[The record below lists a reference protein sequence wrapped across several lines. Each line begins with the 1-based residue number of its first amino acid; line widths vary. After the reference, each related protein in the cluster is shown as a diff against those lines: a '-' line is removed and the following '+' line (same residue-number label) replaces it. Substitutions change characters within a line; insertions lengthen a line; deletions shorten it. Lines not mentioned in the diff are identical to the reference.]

1 MGLLGVGDILSR
13 CDIWA
18 VFAYLGGLKYLVPW
32 SQTFNLARAV
42 GDAVCY
48 RDDSLFVV
56 NRLHGAQRQAMG
68 RAFAAELLAPA
79 EEVRSMLMD
88 GYDVP
93 DIAGRFKVSERVVAH
108 QLDNYDRVVEACSGW
123 LSA

>member
-1 MGLLGVGDILSR
+1 MGLPGVGAVLSR
-13 CDIWA
+13 RDSGA
-18 VFAYLGGLKYLVPW
+18 VSVHLGGLKYPAPW

-42 GDAVCY
+42 GDAVRY
-48 RDDSLFVV
+48 RDDGIFVV

-79 EEVRSMLMD
+79 DEVLSMSMD
-88 GYDVP
+88 GYDVL

-108 QLDNYDRVVEACSGW
+108 QMDNHERVVEACSG
-123 LSA
+123 

>member
-1 MGLLGVGDILSR
+1 MVSDVLT
-13 CDIWA
+13 WPA
-18 VFAYLGGLKYLVPW
+18 PW
-32 SQTFNLARAV
+32 

-56 NRLHGAQRQAMG
+56 NRLPGAQRQAMG

-79 EEVRSMLMD
+79 DEVWSMSMD

-93 DIAGRFKVSERVVAH
+93 DLAGRFKVSERVVAH
-108 QLDNYDRVVEACSGW
+108 QLDNHKRVVEACSVR